1 MDFDEINRRSVE
13 AVFQPIV
20 SLENGDILGYE
31 AFTRIDGECVSGIFK
46 ELDDRNKIWDLE
58 KLCRKAILKTA
69 AMMGIHRRIFIN
81 VYPCAE
87 ECSGSHQD

>member
-20 SLENGDILGYE
+20 SLENEDILGYE

-46 ELDDRNKIWDLE
+46 ELDDSDKIANFILHDLFRG
-58 KLCRKAILKTA
+58 C
-69 AMMGIHRRIFIN
+69 IN
-81 VYPCAE
+81 
-87 ECSGSHQD
+87 

>member
-20 SLENGDILGYE
+20 SLENGGILGYE

-46 ELDDRNKIWDLE
+46 ELDDKDKIANFILHDLFRG
-58 KLCRKAILKTA
+58 C
-69 AMMGIHRRIFIN
+69 IN
-81 VYPCAE
+81 
-87 ECSGSHQD
+87 

>member
-20 SLENGDILGYE
+20 SMENGDILGYE

-46 ELDDRNKIWDLE
+46 ELDDKDKIANFILHDLFRG
-58 KLCRKAILKTA
+58 C
-69 AMMGIHRRIFIN
+69 IN
-81 VYPCAE
+81 VN
-87 ECSGSHQD
+87 SFLIFRKFLVKLLVFFIF